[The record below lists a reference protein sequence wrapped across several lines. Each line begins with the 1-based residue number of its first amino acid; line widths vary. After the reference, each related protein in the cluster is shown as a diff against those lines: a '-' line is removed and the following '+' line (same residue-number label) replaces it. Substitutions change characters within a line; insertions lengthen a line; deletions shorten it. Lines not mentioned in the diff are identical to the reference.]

1 MEKEHKDLASQYI
14 SGFDKQILF
23 GNQGQWHIQVC
34 IQRWY
39 QDLESDLNVIRI
51 WTFNQYLKDY
61 FNPWNWIKDEESEIC
76 DWLTL
81 WSNLLCYLLAL
92 TDFE

>member
-1 MEKEHKDLASQYI
+1 MEMGHKDLASQYI

-39 QDLESDLNVIRI
+39 PDLVSDLNIIRR
-51 WTFNQYLKDY
+51 WTYNQYLEDY
-61 FNPWNWIKDEESEIC
+61 FNPWNWIKDEVSEIC

-81 WSNLLCYLLAL
+81 WSNLLCYLLASV
-92 TDFE
+92 E